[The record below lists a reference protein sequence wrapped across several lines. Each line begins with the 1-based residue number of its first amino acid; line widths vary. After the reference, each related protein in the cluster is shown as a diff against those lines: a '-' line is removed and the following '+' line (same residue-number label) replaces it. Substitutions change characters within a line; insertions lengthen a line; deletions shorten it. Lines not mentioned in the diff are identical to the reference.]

1 MVLEVGAG
9 TAGMTAFLSDG
20 AAAVISV
27 EVDKT
32 MHAMASDVLAGREN
46 VTLLQTD
53 ALKNKNNRIA
63 PAVLDAVRAEL
74 AKLAAANPDPE
85 RPPRLKLVANLPY
98 NIATPII
105 SNLAGSDLP
114 WSRMVAMIQ
123 YELAQRMA
131 ARPGEAGDAGG
142 GGGSYGALSAWVQ
155 NLAGVKILKK
165 IPPSVFWPR
174 PGVDSAVIRLN
185 PNPRAR
191 EQIADLRFFQDFL
204 RRLFHHRR
212 KLMRGVLCGMYRKEL
227 EKGESTP
234 SSPPTRGP
242 AELDPTQL
250 VAGEGVLYAD
260 EASPPRRHIS
270 RRGTPDIHGAL
281 LLTIAVPE
289 PTLPLETGTKVDRFA
304 RGVDLRRRA
313 RRDHR
318 RRGPVRP
325 GVFVPRGV
333 SVPRRGRMTSPA
345 ARDG

>member
-1 MVLEVGAG
+1 MSLFKRHGLHPRTDLGQNFLIDLNILDFVVREAHLEKDRDVVLEVGAG

-20 AAAVISV
+20 AAAVVSV

-32 MHAMASDVLAGREN
+32 MFGMASEQLAGREN

-53 ALKNKNNRIA
+53 ALKNKNNIS
-63 PAVLDAVRAEL
+63 PLVLDAVRTEL
-74 AKLAAANPDPE
+74 DKLAAANADPE

-131 ARPGEAGDAGG
+131 ARPGEAGDGGG
-142 GGGSYGALSAWVQ
+142 GGGSYGALSAWIQ

-191 EQIADLRFFQDFL
+191 DQIADLRFFQDFL

-227 EKGESTP
+227 EKSEVDAVLA
-234 SSPPTRGP
+234 
-242 AELDPTQL
+242 AEGYEKNARAEAFDPTEL
-250 VAGEGVLYAD
+250 RTLANAFHAAIAAKGGGDPGSTDVPVPDA
-260 EASPPRRHIS
+260 PP
-270 RRGTPDIHGAL
+270 
-281 LLTIAVPE
+281 E
-289 PTLPLETGTKVDRFA
+289 EE
-304 RGVDLRRRA
+304 
-313 RRDHR
+313 
-318 RRGPVRP
+318 
-325 GVFVPRGV
+325 
-333 SVPRRGRMTSPA
+333 
-345 ARDG
+345 

>member
-1 MVLEVGAG
+1 MSLFKRHGLHPRTDLGQNFLIDLNILDFVVREAHLEKDRDVVLEVGAG
-9 TAGMTAFLSDG
+9 TAGMTAFLADG
-20 AAAVISV
+20 AAAVVSV

-32 MHAMASDVLAGREN
+32 MHRMATEQLAGREN

-53 ALKNKNNRIA
+53 ALKNKNNIS
-63 PAVLDAVRAEL
+63 PIVLDAVRAEL
-74 AKLAAANPDPE
+74 DTLAARNPE
-85 RPPRLKLVANLPY
+85 EPPRLKLVANLPY

-131 ARPGEAGDAGG
+131 ARPGEAGDGGG

-212 KLMRGVLCGMYRKEL
+212 KLMRGVLCGMYRQQLDKPEVDAL
-227 EKGESTP
+227 LA
-234 SSPPTRGP
+234 
-242 AELDPTQL
+242 AEGYEPNARAEAFDPTQL
-250 VAGEGVLYAD
+250 RELGNAFYHAI
-260 EASPPRRHIS
+260 EAKQAAP
-270 RRGTPDIHGAL
+270 
-281 LLTIAVPE
+281 VP
-289 PTLPLETGTKVDRFA
+289 
-304 RGVDLRRRA
+304 
-313 RRDHR
+313 
-318 RRGPVRP
+318 
-325 GVFVPRGV
+325 
-333 SVPRRGRMTSPA
+333 SPA
-345 ARDG
+345 AAEEE

>member
-1 MVLEVGAG
+1 MSLFKRHGLHPRTDLGQNFLIDLNILDFVVREAHLEKDRDVVLEVGAG

-20 AAAVISV
+20 AAAVVSV

-32 MHAMASDVLAGREN
+32 MFGMASEQLAGREN

-53 ALKNKNNRIA
+53 ALKNKNNIS
-63 PAVLDAVRAEL
+63 PLVLDAVRTEL
-74 AKLAAANPDPE
+74 DKLAAANPTE
-85 RPPRLKLVANLPY
+85 PPRLKLVANLPY
-98 NIATPII
+98 NIATPIV

-142 GGGSYGALSAWVQ
+142 GGGSYGALSAWIQ

-174 PGVDSAVIRLN
+174 PGVDSAVLRLN

-227 EKGESTP
+227 EK
-234 SSPPTRGP
+234 
-242 AELDPTQL
+242 AEVDAVLSAEGYEPNARAEAFDPTQL
-250 VAGEGVLYAD
+250 RELANVFY
-260 EASPPRRHIS
+260 
-270 RRGTPDIHGAL
+270 
-281 LLTIAVPE
+281 
-289 PTLPLETGTKVDRFA
+289 
-304 RGVDLRRRA
+304 RA
-313 RRDHR
+313 I
-318 RRGPVRP
+318 
-325 GVFVPRGV
+325 V
-333 SVPRRGRMTSPA
+333 SKDA
-345 ARDG
+345 AP

>member
-1 MVLEVGAG
+1 MSLFKRHGLHPRTDLGQNFLIDLNILDFVVREAHLEKDRDVVLEVGAG

-20 AAAVISV
+20 AAAVVSV

-32 MHAMASDVLAGREN
+32 MFGMASEQLAGRGN

-53 ALKNKNNRIA
+53 ALKNKNNIS
-63 PAVLDAVRAEL
+63 PLVLDAVRAEL
-74 AKLAAANPDPE
+74 DRLAAANADPE

-98 NIATPII
+98 NIATPIV

-131 ARPGEAGDAGG
+131 ARPGEAGDGGG
-142 GGGSYGALSAWVQ
+142 GGGSYGALSAWIQ

-191 EQIADLRFFQDFL
+191 DQIADLRFFQDFL

-227 EKGESTP
+227 EKSEVDAVLA
-234 SSPPTRGP
+234 
-242 AELDPTQL
+242 AEGYEKNARAEAFDPTQL
-250 VAGEGVLYAD
+250 RELANVFYRAI
-260 EASPPRRHIS
+260 ASK
-270 RRGTPDIHGAL
+270 D
-281 LLTIAVPE
+281 
-289 PTLPLETGTKVDRFA
+289 
-304 RGVDLRRRA
+304 
-313 RRDHR
+313 
-318 RRGPVRP
+318 
-325 GVFVPRGV
+325 
-333 SVPRRGRMTSPA
+333 A
-345 ARDG
+345 AP